1 MRDKIIGHVKPHLF
15 EDILILGLSYTW
27 VDMFEKIPSFTIKIN
42 KKGRL
47 ILESK
52 EQVTGL

>member
-52 EQVTGL
+52 EQVNGL